1 MGLFS
6 MTEKILNDI
15 NKIKQPNKAS
25 KLKQKKVDEK
35 LSPRMKR
42 IRSMDNFMKFQWSWT
57 L

>member
-42 IRSMDNFMKFQWSWT
+42 IRSMDNFMKFQWAWT